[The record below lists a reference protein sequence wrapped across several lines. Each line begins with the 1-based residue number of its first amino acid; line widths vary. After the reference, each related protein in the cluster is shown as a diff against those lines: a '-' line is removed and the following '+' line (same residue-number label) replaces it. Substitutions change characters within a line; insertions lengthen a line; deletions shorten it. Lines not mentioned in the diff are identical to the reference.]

1 MNAKLNACK
10 GAMEHVKDGM
20 VLGLGS
26 GSTVAYFIDLIGEE
40 MKKGKKFV
48 SVATSFDTEMLAKK
62 NGIPVV
68 SFDMVK
74 KIDLAVDGA
83 DIVKDHH
90 VLKGGGGA
98 LAREKVVGYFADELI
113 IVIDEGKL
121 KLESYPVV
129 VEVLPFSYSLVMKKL
144 EEMGGKPVL
153 RTGGKKVGPVVSD
166 NGNFLIDAEMEIG
179 DAKKLETELNQ
190 IPGVVENGIFTKF
203 SKIIVGDEKGHREL

>member
-26 GSTVAYFIDLIGEE
+26 GSTVAYFIGLLGEE
-40 MKKGKKFV
+40 MMKGKKFV

-62 NGIPVV
+62 NGIPIV
-68 SFDMVK
+68 SLDMVK

-121 KLESYPVV
+121 KLESYPIV
-129 VEVLPFSYSLVMKKL
+129 VEVLPFSYSLVMKQL
-144 EEMGGKPVL
+144 EEMGAKPVL

-166 NGNFLIDAEMEIG
+166 NGNFLIDAEMGIN

-203 SKIIVGDEKGHREL
+203 SKIIVGGDKGHREL